1 MITVMEQPN
10 DAVLVRNDVKYKL
23 YTTNHIVNAGQKASI
38 QIQVSSFSNA
48 GTITFN
54 FMGKTYVF
62 NSTSGTDDNSG
73 LQFYDGSGYS
83 SYLSYAQA
91 FKLWLERNFDL
102 NSNYDIIIVGSFP
115 LGFVIN
121 INAKKVGVKYDI
133 TASAS
138 TSGGFVNFVPQAS
151 GIDAVYRERFK
162 VLHDVFLEETF
173 GALNYK
179 LLFSGSGVPDAE
191 NNVEFNFT
199 DVLRGAL
206 QLHTPVFA
214 PTDFYLNNS
223 VKKFYTRHAE
233 SFGFPTTV
241 KAYKNTGVKMAFLG
255 GQKFVNAAQQLF
267 YTNYFDVMVKP
278 FLTAMP
284 QNTVVTKE
292 QKQYLSCYVDKTM
305 ALKFNIRLFYTDGTY
320 GNHLLEPAMDIPA
333 EGVYTFECGYQKLT
347 IDTIKTAG
355 KTVSKYIVELY
366 DSDEEPYVSEQAFVV
381 DHNNTLF
388 NRYILFFNSFGMPE
402 TMYFSG
408 KQSNNTQLK
417 NDLVRKANLQAD
429 ADNGIYDGEMAE
441 INNELL
447 DGYELNSGWKSEA
460 WQQYFKDFLLSRK
473 RYLQATDKWI
483 GLNIPAQKVALLED
497 DKYNY
502 AVKFNY
508 QDSFIE
514 KGIAE

>member
-1 MITVMEQPN
+1 MITVIEQPN

-23 YTTNHIVNAGQKASI
+23 YTTNHIVSGGTKASI

-73 LQFYDGSGYS
+73 LQFYDGTGYS
-83 SYLSYAQA
+83 VYLDYAQA

-102 NSNYDIIIVGSFP
+102 NSNYDIVIVGASV
-115 LGFVIN
+115 LGFIIN
-121 INAKKVGVKYDI
+121 ITSKKVGVKYNI
-133 TASAS
+133 TATAS
-138 TSGGFVNFVPQAS
+138 PSGGFVNFIALATGV
-151 GIDAVYRERFK
+151 DAVYRERFK

-173 GALNYK
+173 GAENYK
-179 LLFSGSGVPDAE
+179 LLFSGSGVPDAA
-191 NNVEFNFT
+191 NNIEFNFT

-206 QLHTPVFA
+206 QFHTPVFA
-214 PTDFYLNNS
+214 PTDFYLNTS

-233 SFGFPTTV
+233 SYGFPTTV
-241 KAYKNTGVKMAFLG
+241 KAYKKTGAKMAFLG
-255 GQKFVNAAQQLF
+255 GQKFVSAAQQQF
-267 YTNYFDVMVKP
+267 YDNYIDTKK

-292 QKQYLSCYVDKTM
+292 QKQYLS
-305 ALKFNIRLFYTDGTY
+305 AWISEAQNLKFYVRLFYTDNTNSSY
-320 GNHLLEPAMDIPA
+320 LLGPLMAVGSA
-333 EGVYTFECGYQKLT
+333 GVYTFECGYTKLA
-347 IDTIKTAG
+347 IDANKTAG

-381 DHNNTLF
+381 DNNNTLF

-441 INNELL
+441 INNELQ

-483 GLNIPAQKVALLED
+483 GLNIPAQKIALLED

>member
-1 MITVMEQPN
+1 MITVIEQPN

-23 YTTNHIVNAGQKASI
+23 YTTNHIVTGGTKAKI
-38 QIQVSSFSNA
+38 VMVVDSFSNA

-62 NSTSGTDDNSG
+62 NSTSGSDDNSG
-73 LQFYDGSGYS
+73 LQYHNGTGFT
-83 SYLSYAQA
+83 SYLNYGIEMVE
-91 FKLWLERNFDL
+91 WLRRNFDL
-102 NSNYDIIIVGSFP
+102 NSNYDITLTLANAVVFIIEIKAKNVGP
-115 LGFVIN
+115 
-121 INAKKVGVKYDI
+121 KYDI
-133 TASAS
+133 TASS
-138 TSGGFVNFVPQAS
+138 TATDIAFAVIDTGV
-151 GIDAVYRERFK
+151 DAVYRERFK

-173 GALNYK
+173 GAENYK
-179 LLFSGSGVPDAE
+179 LLFSGSGVPDAA
-191 NNVEFNFT
+191 NNIEFNFT

-206 QLHTPVFA
+206 QFHTPVFA
-214 PTDFYLNNS
+214 PTDFYLNTS

-233 SFGFPTTV
+233 SYGFPTTV
-241 KAYKNTGVKMAFLG
+241 KAYKKTGAKMAFLG
-255 GQKFVNAAQQLF
+255 GQKFVSAAQQQF
-267 YTNYFDVMVKP
+267 YDNYIDTKK

-292 QKQYLSCYVDKTM
+292 QKQYLS
-305 ALKFNIRLFYTDGTY
+305 AWISEAQNLKFYVRLFYTDNTNSSY
-320 GNHLLEPAMDIPA
+320 LLGPLMAVGSA
-333 EGVYTFECGYQKLT
+333 GVYTFECGYTKLA
-347 IDTIKTAG
+347 IDANKTAG

-381 DHNNTLF
+381 DNNNTLF

-441 INNELL
+441 INNELQ

-483 GLNIPAQKVALLED
+483 GLNIPAQKIALLED